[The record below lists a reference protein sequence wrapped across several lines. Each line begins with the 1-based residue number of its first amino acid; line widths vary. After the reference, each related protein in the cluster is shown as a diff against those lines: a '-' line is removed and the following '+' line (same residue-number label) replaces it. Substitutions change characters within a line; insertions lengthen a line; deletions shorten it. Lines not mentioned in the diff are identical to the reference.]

1 MFQIPR
7 LVAEVQG
14 DLEFTDVESSWNFT
28 IGLWHRIL
36 HASMQPPFST
46 ATPPAVSRSTWM
58 AVALPTNSPARIPT
72 ATDKFYPDFVARLDD
87 DRRMVI
93 GYKGA
98 LLAGSGVDDTN
109 EKRTIGRLR
118 EKTSGQKGLFLVV
131 EKQIDGKDMRSRL
144 LDKLGA

>member
-1 MFQIPR
+1 
-7 LVAEVQG
+7 
-14 DLEFTDVESSWNFT
+14 
-28 IGLWHRIL
+28 
-36 HASMQPPFST
+36 
-46 ATPPAVSRSTWM
+46 M